1 MFKSKFFIIS
11 FIFFTLLVIT
21 STIKNETRIL
31 EKKISSLSTKI
42 LIKQKNLNEAQLE
55 FHYLTSPKEL
65 EKKINILGVDNYQ
78 PINYSKIFF
87 HISDFYNMQNK
98 TSEHKN
104 LNKEK
109 F

>member
-42 LIKQKNLNEAQLE
+42 LIKQK
-55 FHYLTSPKEL
+55 
-65 EKKINILGVDNYQ
+65 
-78 PINYSKIFF
+78 
-87 HISDFYNMQNK
+87 
-98 TSEHKN
+98 
-104 LNKEK
+104 K
-109 F
+109 FK